1 MAEIPVERN
10 EKSGLPWW
18 LIPLLLLLL
27 LLPLLWFLSR
37 GCNPAPVAN
46 DNGNRSVATTTTN
59 TTNAN
64 RGMMNGNANSGAM
77 SGDANSATGA
87 NGSTTAGGNANGSTI
102 SVDNK
107 GTATGERVTDVN
119 IFGNTADKNSLA
131 GRGVQLTGVKV
142 NRVLSDRV
150 FTVTSGSGEM
160 FAMLSENLDSGG
172 GKEQQIKMRPGQT
185 VNISGD
191 FRRVPDANTKEETQN
206 RDLNKVE
213 YGQMKGQQIYL
224 HTTSVADA
232 K

>member
-18 LIPLLLLLL
+18 LIPLLLLLCL
-27 LLPLLWFLSR
+27 IPLLWFLSR

-46 DNGNRSVATTTTN
+46 DNGNGNRNVTTTT

-64 RGMMNGNANSGAM
+64 RGMNGNANIGAM
-77 SGDANSATGA
+77 SGNANGA
-87 NGSTTAGGNANGSTI
+87 NGSMTNAGGNANGSTI

-119 IFGNTADKNSLA
+119 LFGGTADKNSLA
-131 GRGVQLTGVKV
+131 GRGVQLTKVKV

-160 FAMLSENLDSGG
+160 FAMLNENLDSGG
-172 GKEQQIKMRPGQT
+172 GKEQQIKIRAGQT

-206 RDLNKVE
+206 RDLNKAE
-213 YGQMKGQQIYL
+213 YAQMKGQQIYL
-224 HTTSVADA
+224 HTTSVEDA

>member
-46 DNGNRSVATTTTN
+46 DNGNGNRNVTTTT

-64 RGMMNGNANSGAM
+64 RGTNGNANMGAM
-77 SGDANSATGA
+77 GGNANGANGA
-87 NGSTTAGGNANGSTI
+87 NGSMTGAGANANGSTI

-119 IFGNTADKNSLA
+119 LFGSTADKNSLA
-131 GRGVQLTGVKV
+131 GRGVQLTKVKV

-160 FAMLSENLDSGG
+160 FAMLNESLDSGG
-172 GKEQQIKMRPGQT
+172 GKEQQIKMRPGQM

-206 RDLNKVE
+206 RDLNKAE

-224 HTTSVADA
+224 HTTTVEDA